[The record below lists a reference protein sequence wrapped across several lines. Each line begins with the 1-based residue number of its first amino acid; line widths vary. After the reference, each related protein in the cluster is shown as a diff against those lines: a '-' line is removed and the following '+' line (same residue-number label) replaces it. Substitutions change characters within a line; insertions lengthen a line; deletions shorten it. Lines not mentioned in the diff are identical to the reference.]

1 MNVEEIMKR
10 HGFNVS
16 AACAGI
22 ASYTKWVKYEGR
34 RAYIRVTDV
43 SGDGLPTTLD
53 EPVQV
58 EIYDLRSGEE
68 LEGSRDIPSLGSYLE
83 SLDRKDNTIWGSEP
97 ERARVGKL

>member
-1 MNVEEIMKR
+1 MSVEEVMKR

-43 SGDGLPTTLD
+43 SGDGLPMTLD

-68 LEGSRDIPSLGSYLE
+68 LEDSKDISSLSSYLE
-83 SLDRKDNTIWGSEP
+83 SLDQ
-97 ERARVGKL
+97 